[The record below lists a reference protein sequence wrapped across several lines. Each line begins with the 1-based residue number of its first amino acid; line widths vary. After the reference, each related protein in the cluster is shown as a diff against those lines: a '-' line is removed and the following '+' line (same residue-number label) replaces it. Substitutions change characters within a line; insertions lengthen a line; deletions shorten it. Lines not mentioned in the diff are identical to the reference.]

1 MDTTDRP
8 ELRLWKVLWPVSI
21 LAGMAMLVRMM
32 HHQLVMERTIDPTY
46 EGWTDPRIAL
56 SVSIG
61 VGLLASLLLIS
72 RITPAT
78 CKRWTIIVAAVVVA
92 ALLALSF
99 VPDFEVFTPVVTVL
113 AVPVIRGLRLP
124 VLVPRGRKLLT
135 WSATLVSFVAIP
147 VVSVSFRT
155 EKWHSLPGVMTFEHR
170 DKDGRQF
177 FGTLHQINAGLGS
190 IRIHAQQ
197 ESSAQDFEIR
207 GGTGYPFDKTE
218 VWAPTIWA
226 GTFSPA

>member
-1 MDTTDRP
+1 MYMDTTDRP
-8 ELRLWKVLWPVSI
+8 ELRLWKILWPVSI

-32 HHQLVMERTIDPTY
+32 HHQLVQEQTLDSSS
-46 EGWTDPRIAL
+46 ELWVDPRIAL

-72 RITPAT
+72 RVTPAS

-99 VPDFEVFTPVVTVL
+99 VPDFEVFTPVMTVL
-113 AVPVIRGLRLP
+113 AVPVVRGLRLP

-147 VVSVSFRT
+147 IASVPFAVGDLKLFPGPLANLAFVTAVSATLATALAAALIGREWRTKPWRGVLLEFVVIQIMVSVAARVIV
-155 EKWHSLPGVMTFEHR
+155 E
-170 DKDGRQF
+170 
-177 FGTLHQINAGLGS
+177 A
-190 IRIHAQQ
+190 
-197 ESSAQDFEIR
+197 
-207 GGTGYPFDKTE
+207 
-218 VWAPTIWA
+218 TI
-226 GTFSPA
+226 SP